1 MLGADGALTS
11 EKEHEQS
18 DRAGIAARRPRH
30 ALRFVRGGLGE
41 ARRRRAEV
49 TTAAVTRIRKSHYG
63 GYVVVSI
70 PAKAVA
76 RAIRTAGG
84 RVLVRGTHGYGEVYL
99 DE

>member
-1 MLGADGALTS
+1 MSEATELALPRVVPDTHFDS
-11 EKEHEQS
+11 H
-18 DRAGIAARRPRH
+18 AA
-30 ALRFVRGGLGE
+30 ALAE
-41 ARRRRAEV
+41 ARRRGAEV
-49 TTAAVTRIRKSHYG
+49 TTGAVTRIRKSPYG
-63 GYVVVSI
+63 GYVVVSV

>member
-1 MLGADGALTS
+1 MSEATQLAFPRVVPDTYCDSQAAALEET
-11 EKEHEQS
+11 
-18 DRAGIAARRPRH
+18 
-30 ALRFVRGGLGE
+30 
-41 ARRRRAEV
+41 RRRRAEV
-49 TTAAVTRIRKSHYG
+49 TSGAVTRIQKSPYG
-63 GYVVVSI
+63 GYVVVSV

>member
-1 MLGADGALTS
+1 VRKSMSEATELALTRVVPDTHCDSHAGAL
-11 EKEHEQS
+11 
-18 DRAGIAARRPRH
+18 R
-30 ALRFVRGGLGE
+30 E

-49 TTAAVTRIRKSHYG
+49 MSGAVTRIRKSPYG
-63 GYVVVSI
+63 GYVVVSV

-76 RAIRTAGG
+76 RAIRTASG